1 MADINS
7 YGIKFSEERYAS
19 KDDVKKHFNM
29 SSVDQFWNLILDYR
43 KGLTS
48 TFELPSIDRVKYSLV
63 FTKSISNRI
72 NDVERKLCKAYMEYI
87 NLSSRAKN
95 IFEHKRYE
103 RIASSILA
111 SNNIAMSPTFVDS
124 LIDKNIS
131 TIPSDYLVLANYL
144 ESLNYIKSYDGS
156 KISLYDLNSIYSI
169 LESGTKSSLGKDDII
184 FRKLECEEPHYYNQG
199 YVYKSA
205 LVDRIPD
212 MMNSLIEFVNDE
224 NHYALVRAISCL
236 FYVDYVMPYDY
247 LRSEDSVLN
256 FKLVLARNDFSLF
269 STYLNIENLYFAK
282 NAKLDQ
288 VKELVQKTMDL
299 TYFFDFILDYLKEDI
314 ATIFDD
320 LATSKKDEMVFESK
334 EEVKEEIKED
344 DNRLS
349 EETIPQK
356 KEEYVTLYGQVDVA
370 LPIFPQGLKEDDVE
384 RIVIDLMETYP
395 TLKRTQAHFY
405 AKHCTIGRTYTIQQ
419 FKNEEGTSYE
429 TARTSMDAL
438 AMLGFYEKTN
448 LRNKFV
454 YKPIPRR

>member
-103 RIASSILA
+103 RIAGSILA

-144 ESLNYIKSYDGS
+144 EALNYIKSYDGS

-205 LVDRIPD
+205 
-212 MMNSLIEFVNDE
+212 
-224 NHYALVRAISCL
+224 
-236 FYVDYVMPYDY
+236 
-247 LRSEDSVLN
+247 
-256 FKLVLARNDFSLF
+256 
-269 STYLNIENLYFAK
+269 
-282 NAKLDQ
+282 
-288 VKELVQKTMDL
+288 
-299 TYFFDFILDYLKEDI
+299 
-314 ATIFDD
+314 
-320 LATSKKDEMVFESK
+320 
-334 EEVKEEIKED
+334 
-344 DNRLS
+344 
-349 EETIPQK
+349 
-356 KEEYVTLYGQVDVA
+356 
-370 LPIFPQGLKEDDVE
+370 
-384 RIVIDLMETYP
+384 
-395 TLKRTQAHFY
+395 
-405 AKHCTIGRTYTIQQ
+405 
-419 FKNEEGTSYE
+419 
-429 TARTSMDAL
+429 
-438 AMLGFYEKTN
+438 
-448 LRNKFV
+448 
-454 YKPIPRR
+454 